1 MGIQKI
7 EDLLSQVNYSNLNTY
22 TPSDFALSFLNFI
35 TAINQD
41 NPESHPTPVV
51 HLKAIDDIASMK
63 KHILFLCHRGFSKS
77 TLMEYLMLWC
87 ATFNYI
93 PNYGEITG
101 ILAVF
106 DTMDS
111 GAANCRQNLEFKYLH
126 SPYLQ
131 SLFDDFKFTEKRI
144 WFKNKDGG
152 ELTIRLFGADTGVR
166 GTRMQGDRPQLAI
179 LDDLMSNNSAKS
191 PTIVSS
197 IKDTIYKSVEYA
209 LDPVKSKIILCG
221 TPFNRTDPIIEA
233 AESGA
238 WSVSLFPVCERFP
251 CEKKDFRG
259 DWEERFSYETIKEKY
274 DTACSLGE
282 QASFQQEMMLRI
294 NADDLRLVTNT
305 DIQWYSRRDLLAHKE
320 YYNFYITTDFAVSE
334 KQSADWTVLTV
345 WGMNK
350 NRDWF
355 LVDGFIGKVTSDIWV
370 NKLFNLAQ
378 KYEPMGVAVETT
390 GQQKGFIPWLREKMM
405 QTNVWFNFCSMQGKS
420 EPGIQPAVNK
430 LARFNKVLP
439 WFKARKIFFPEELKT
454 ELLLQEYLDELSLA
468 TINGFK
474 GHDDCLDNIS
484 QLGYI
489 SVWEPSN
496 DRIEDTNK
504 KSEYEQE
511 NVFINQIPEEFTRNV
526 SSSYGSYIV

>member
-7 EDLLSQVNYSNLNTY
+7 EDLLNSVDYSTLDKY
-22 TPSDFALSFLNFI
+22 VPSDFALSFLNFI
-35 TAINQD
+35 TAINQQ
-41 NPESHPTPVV
+41 NPESHPTPIV

-63 KHILFLCHRGFSKS
+63 KHILFLCQRGFSKS

-101 ILAVF
+101 IVSVF
-106 DTMDS
+106 DTMDN
-111 GAANCRQNLEFKYLH
+111 GAANCRQNLEFKYNH

-131 SLFDDFKFTEKRI
+131 SLFDEVKFTEKRI
-144 WFKNKDGG
+144 WFKNKNKG

-179 LDDLMSNNSAKS
+179 LDDLMTNNSAKS
-191 PTIVSS
+191 PTIVAS
-197 IKDTIYKSVEYA
+197 IKETIYKSVEYA
-209 LDPVKSKIILCG
+209 LDPSKSKIIMCG

-238 WSVSLFPVCERFP
+238 WAVSLFPVCEKFP
-251 CEKKDFRG
+251 CEKKDFKG
-259 DWEERFSYETIKEKY
+259 DWEERFSYEIVKEKY
-274 DTACSLGE
+274 DTAVMMNE

-294 NADDLRLVTNT
+294 NADDSRLVTDA
-305 DIQWYSRRDLLAHKE
+305 DIQWYSRRDLITHKE

-345 WGMNK
+345 WALNK

-355 LVDGFIGKVTSDIWV
+355 LVDGFIGKVTSNIWID
-370 NKLFNLAQ
+370 KLFSLVQ

-390 GQQKGFIPWLREKMM
+390 GQQKGFIPWFREKMM
-405 QTNVWFNFCSMQGKS
+405 TTNIWFNFCSMVGRN
-420 EPGIQPAVNK
+420 EPGIQPSTNK

-439 WFKARKIFFPEELKT
+439 LFKAHKMYFPEELKK

-496 DRIEDTNK
+496 DRVIDETLKKQEPDLIYSNSIEPEDITNT
-504 KSEYEQE
+504 
-511 NVFINQIPEEFTRNV
+511 N
-526 SSSYGSYIV
+526 SSMGSYIV